1 MILFYEPIL
10 VKRLNGE
17 YDEERRKLFDLD
29 VFVYRHFAT
38 YIPKNCT
45 FITGGGGYGTDFNRR
60 KLKRIARDMEFA
72 HVGLSGMGSTWSVI
86 IFLSSPLSN
95 NSFSQVWFST

>member
-1 MILFYEPIL
+1 MILSYERIL
-10 VKRLNGE
+10 VRMSKRSNE
-17 YDEERRKLFDLD
+17 KKKKVFALD

-72 HVGLSGMGSTWSVI
+72 HAGLSGMGSTWLVI
-86 IFLSSPLSN
+86 SSLVYQS
-95 NSFSQVWFST
+95 

>member
-1 MILFYEPIL
+1 MILSYERIL
-10 VKRLNGE
+10 VRMSKRLNE
-17 YDEERRKLFDLD
+17 KKVSTLD

-72 HVGLSGMGSTWSVI
+72 HAGLSGMGSTWLVI
-86 IFLSSPLSN
+86 SSLVYQS
-95 NSFSQVWFST
+95 